1 MRDQSDP
8 SLVGAVILRLV
19 DLGTPPLIAA
29 DLAVQTVTE
38 RSQGAV
44 SAALRNGAASDLQTL
59 FAALHAAA
67 GEPS

>member
-19 DLGTPPLIAA
+19 ELGTPALVAA
-29 DLAVQTVTE
+29 DLASQTVTE

-44 SAALRNGAASDLQTL
+44 SEALRNGASSDLPSL